1 MISVL
6 VMNLN
11 NLRIAA
17 DVSKGLGALMVITR
31 VGLGTVKIYP
41 ISGMVAE
48 VVTVP
53 APAADGVIV
62 RELLIITFPW
72 IAMLYYILT
81 VVVTGRG

>member
-1 MISVL
+1 
-6 VMNLN
+6 MNLN
-11 NLRIAA
+11 NRRIAA